1 MNSKVLTVIMPAF
14 NEENTISQI
23 ISKVLS
29 QSCVNQLII
38 IDDGSTDSTAGKIEQ
53 FTSDNR
59 VKFIQQ
65 ERNAG
70 KGAAI
75 KTVQIFVE
83 SPFVIIQDADL
94 EYDPSEYIKFI
105 EPLKDGKADV
115 ILGSRFQTGEIRR
128 VSFFWHY
135 LGNKFLTLL
144 SNAFTNLNL
153 TDMEC
158 CYIAMKSQ
166 LFKDLNLVERG
177 FGNQPEMIAKLAS
190 RKCVFYEVSVS
201 YFGRSYEEGK
211 KINYRDG
218 FNALY
223 CIIKYNI
230 FCKK

>member
-1 MNSKVLTVIMPAF
+1 MNSEVLTVIMPAF
-14 NEENTISQI
+14 NEENTISAI

-29 QSCVNQLII
+29 QNCVNQLII
-38 IDDGSTDSTAGKIEQ
+38 IDDGSTDSTASKIEQ
-53 FTSDNR
+53 FASDNR

-65 ERNAG
+65 EKNAG

-75 KTVQIFVE
+75 KAGQIFVE

-94 EYDPSEYIKFI
+94 EYDPSEYSKFI
-105 EPLKDGKADV
+105 EPLKAGKADV

-177 FGNQPEMIAKLAS
+177 FGNQPEMVAKLAS

-201 YFGRSYEEGK
+201 YFGRSYEEAK
-211 KINYRDG
+211 KINYKDG